1 MTLNTAFFAF
11 EHADS
16 DARQMNTAL
25 TKIRDRFSERSLRI
39 INIETI
45 PAVTFCGFQLQAG
58 GVRVWYEE
66 ARIEA
71 GATSRS

>member
-16 DARQMNTAL
+16 DAKQMNTAL
-25 TKIRDRFSERSLRI
+25 TKIRARFSDQSQRI
-39 INIETI
+39 INVETI
-45 PAVTFCGFQLQAG
+45 PPATFLGFQLQAG

-66 ARIEA
+66 AITDQGKHGE
-71 GATSRS
+71 